1 VLTVDTHRGTTS
13 RTVRRVPVLPPA
25 QLANLPRGRV
35 VVFTRGMAM
44 VIGRVRMAW
53 QRRDV
58 RAQTRATRAVPART
72 ETAAAHLAR
81 PVAHQV
87 GGRAPER
94 VWASSTREDRS

>member
-1 VLTVDTHRGTTS
+1 
-13 RTVRRVPVLPPA
+13 VLPPA

-58 RAQTRATRAVPART
+58 RAQARAARARVAQT
-72 ETAAAHLAR
+72 TATGAQGAR
-81 PVAHQV
+81 PAP
-87 GGRAPER
+87 GGAGGLAPER
-94 VWASSTREDRS
+94 VWAEATREDRP